1 MYSGERQAGRNR
13 GCCPAQVFVIIVV
26 AVTNNGMDDRFD
38 TSGDPSVAA
47 FQRLMR
53 TSLRIKRVVG
63 TVFHRAGITGAQFF
77 TLVRIPDDG
86 IPLTKLAARSW
97 ADPGNASGVVD
108 RLVREGL
115 VERRPADG
123 DRRVVLVHATAA
135 GRQRISELR
144 PEYER
149 RVRRVM
155 EALTAAEL
163 NDLNTLLEKLSDS
176 EEPNRV

>member
-1 MYSGERQAGRNR
+1 
-13 GCCPAQVFVIIVV
+13 
-26 AVTNNGMDDRFD
+26 MDDRFD

-47 FQRLMR
+47 FRRLMR

-63 TVFHRAGITGAQFF
+63 TVFHKAGMTGAQFF
-77 TLVRIPDDG
+77 TLIRIPDDG

-97 ADPGNASGVVD
+97 TDPGNASGVVD
-108 RLVREGL
+108 RLEREGL
-115 VERRPADG
+115 VERRPAPG
-123 DRRVVLVHATAA
+123 DRRVVLVHATTA
-135 GRQRISELR
+135 GRRRIGELW

-149 RVRRVM
+149 RVRCVM
-155 EALTAAEL
+155 DALTAAEL